1 MSEKT
6 EERLKVWS
14 KDEKLVGDFISK
26 VIDMVGDEDFIPCQV
41 FRAIL
46 SEDAGF
52 PMEDGEFAELT
63 SRFGDA
69 KGDNINCVDF
79 VEYVQLAGS

>member
-6 EERLKVWS
+6 KDRLTAWA

-26 VIDMVGDEDFIPCQV
+26 VIDMVGDEDFIPGQV
-41 FRAIL
+41 FRSIL

-52 PMEDGEFAELT
+52 PMDDREFSELT
-63 SRFGDA
+63 TRFGDA

-79 VEYVQLAGS
+79 VEYVQLAGA